1 LLSSYSALPLKV
13 NASRGLVSSR
23 VIKTLAK
30 WSVDDYHRMI
40 AAGILRD
47 RPVELLA
54 GDIVEMSPETPLHYA
69 LAKQGAKYLETL
81 LAGRAEVRFN
91 GPITLSDS
99 EPEPDVAIARLPTS
113 TYFDRHPTPSDIY
126 WVVEVAKISLKK
138 DLQLK
143 SGIYAAA
150 NIPEYWVVNLQTQQL
165 VVFREPQEGR
175 YTQEQT
181 LTQGTLAPL
190 AFADIS
196 VSVERLLV
204 AIAD

>member
-1 LLSSYSALPLKV
+1 M
-13 NASRGLVSSR
+13 
-23 VIKTLAK
+23 IKTLAK

-40 AAGILRD
+40 EAGILRD

-99 EPEPDVAIARLPTS
+99 EPEPDVAIARLPAS
-113 TYFDRHPTPSDIY
+113 AYFDRHPTPSDIY
-126 WVVEVAKISLKK
+126 WIVEVAKTSLKK

-190 AFADIS
+190 TFADIS

-204 AIAD
+204 AVTD